1 MEHIHAGQSGNRSG
15 GSERFPLLLCLEKPE
30 AAGATEAEKNCRERT
45 KRSAGYGVGSLS
57 CFPGGVRLYCPSYF
71 FTTTG
76 LDMEFTEK
84 EQAILRI
91 VQKNIP
97 DSLTPY
103 ADIAAAAG
111 TTEEDV
117 LHLLLRMKES
127 GAIRRFGASI
137 KHQRTGWTH
146 NAMVAWVVSPEEVD
160 EVGRRAAEHP
170 RISHCY
176 YRPSPYPAWPYT
188 FYTMI
193 HGKSEQDCLDVVE
206 ELRRT
211 TSLETCEVLESL
223 KELKKISMTY
233 FAEPSK

>member
-1 MEHIHAGQSGNRSG
+1 MPVLRAARRGLAPYLKVKLTGAEYGAYG
-15 GSERFPLLLCLEKPE
+15 GSPFRALLLPMP
-30 AAGATEAEKNCRERT
+30 AAAILPVEFLTI
-45 KRSAGYGVGSLS
+45 
-57 CFPGGVRLYCPSYF
+57 
-71 FTTTG
+71 TG
-76 LDMEFTEK
+76 IAMEFTEK
-84 EQAILRI
+84 EQAVLRI
-91 VQKNIP
+91 AQKSIP

-103 ADIAAAAG
+103 ADMAAAAG
-111 TTEEDV
+111 LTEEEV
-117 LHLLLRMKES
+117 LTLLSRLKES

-146 NAMVAWVVSPEEVD
+146 NAMVAWVVSPDVVD
-160 EVGRRAAEHP
+160 EVGRKASEHP

-223 KELKKISMTY
+223 KELKKNFHDVLCGAVEVTGVRYEYQAFS
-233 FAEPSK
+233 

>member
-1 MEHIHAGQSGNRSG
+1 
-15 GSERFPLLLCLEKPE
+15 
-30 AAGATEAEKNCRERT
+30 
-45 KRSAGYGVGSLS
+45 
-57 CFPGGVRLYCPSYF
+57 
-71 FTTTG
+71 
-76 LDMEFTEK
+76 MEFTEK

-103 ADIAAAAG
+103 ADIAASAG
-111 TTEEDV
+111 CTEEEV
-117 LHLLLRMKES
+117 LNLLSLLKES

-137 KHQRTGWTH
+137 KHQRTGWAH
-146 NAMVAWVVSPEEVD
+146 NAMVAWIASPEEV
-160 EVGRRAAEHP
+160 EEAGRTAAEHP

-176 YRPSPYPAWPYT
+176 YRPSRYPAWPYT

-211 TSLETCEVLESL
+211 TTLKECMVLESL

-233 FAEPSK
+233 FA